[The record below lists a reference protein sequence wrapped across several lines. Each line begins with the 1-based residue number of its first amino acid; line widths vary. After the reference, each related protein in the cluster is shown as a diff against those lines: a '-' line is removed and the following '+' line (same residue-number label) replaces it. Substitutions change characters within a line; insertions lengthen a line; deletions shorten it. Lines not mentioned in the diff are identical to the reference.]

1 MGIKSINP
9 FLKEVAPGAFMTLP
23 LTLFQGKAIAIDA
36 HLRIYEFMSI
46 ATKSIIGSMKNP
58 LDVVDRSKIIAFAV
72 ESLLEFNL
80 TLCKYHI
87 TPVWVFD
94 GPASEFKKQCLIDR
108 KAEKTKKLSKIDS
121 QREELESKH
130 VLKVTTE
137 DYQSFKKI
145 LWQNVNVSYED
156 ITIFKDVISSL
167 GYPILMAK
175 SDGEKLC
182 SALNREGLVAAV
194 WGNDTDNYALGT
206 PNLISGFSGKQGNIH
221 YVDFVRLETILDTL
235 RIDLS
240 FMTDFCIMC
249 GCDFNDNIKGIG
261 PKISYRLLSQC
272 RNIDYLHQMF
282 GANFSDIS
290 ILNHHNC
297 RQAFS
302 YEPSEVSSSTLVIDW
317 DNYVIN
323 IERIASMFITRNKTL
338 HLSFHGW

>member
-9 FLKEVAPGAFMTLP
+9 FLKEVAPGAFMSLP

-36 HLRIYEFMSI
+36 HLRIYEFISI
-46 ATKSIIGSMKNP
+46 ATKSVIGSMTNP

-80 TLCKYHI
+80 TLCKYYI

-94 GPASEFKKQCLIDR
+94 GPTSEFKKQCLINR
-108 KAEKTKKLSKIDS
+108 KAGKTKKLVKIET
-121 QREELESKH
+121 QREELENKH
-130 VLKVTTE
+130 VLKITSE
-137 DYQSFKKI
+137 DYQSFKKT
-145 LWQNVNVSYED
+145 LCQNVNVTYED
-156 ITIFKDVISSL
+156 INTFKSVLSSL
-167 GYPILMAK
+167 GYPILVAK

-182 SALNREGLVAAV
+182 SSLNREGLVVAV

-235 RIDLS
+235 KIDLS
-240 FMTDFCIMC
+240 FLTDFCIMC

-261 PKISYRLLSQC
+261 PKISYRLLLQF
-272 RNIDYLHQMF
+272 RNIDYLPQMF
-282 GANFSDIS
+282 GSKVIDIS
-290 ILNHHNC
+290 VLNHHNC

-302 YEPSEVSSSTLVIDW
+302 YEPSEISSDALMIDW

-323 IERIASMFITRNKTL
+323 IEKIASMFITRNKTL